1 MELITICSKK
11 KDCCD
16 KPRKKNEKRI
26 SKLQGLAKALH
37 CPTRWDI
44 IDIIGTGT
52 AKTKEIKKGLKE
64 RGYDITQSGLYYHLS
79 ELRTA
84 GIIEVDEFLEE
95 GQGAPEKVWKLAKKK
110 IEIELVF
117 EEE

>member
-1 MELITICSKK
+1 MCSNQPPTK
-11 KDCCD
+11 D
-16 KPRKKNEKRI
+16 KPKGELGKRI
-26 SKLQGLAKALH
+26 QKLQGLAKALH

-44 IDIIGTGT
+44 IDIIGTET

-64 RGYDITQSGLYYHLS
+64 KGYDITQSGLYYHLS
-79 ELRTA
+79 ELREA

-95 GQGAPEKVWKLAKKK
+95 GKGAPEKVWKLAKKK